1 MEIMIVILIMI
12 IFVLSFYL
20 ILLKREIKRT
30 TLALKNRES
39 ENSNRLL
46 NKEFDDKAFNSLR
59 WEINLLLKSIHEK
72 ELKVYTKNKSL
83 QKMITNMAHDLR
95 TPLTSAIGYIDL
107 LRSKELAEANRE
119 KYISIIEERLNRLS
133 YLITNFFEFS
143 KVISRNEELELEKE
157 NLIEI
162 LENTIANFYED
173 FSKENRKI
181 DLNCELPKIELFT
194 NQSLLTRIFDNLII
208 NAYKHSNSDLTIH
221 LEKVQE
227 NIKIEFIN
235 KLEEEKLDTN
245 AMFDEFYTTD
255 ISRTK
260 GNTGLGLAIAKEFTQ
275 RLNGKIYAEKDKGFL
290 KIILIMETAKRK

>member
-1 MEIMIVILIMI
+1 MEIIIVILVMI
-12 IFVLSFYL
+12 VFLLSFYL
-20 ILLKREIKRT
+20 ILLKKEIKRT
-30 TLALKNRES
+30 TLALKNGES

-72 ELKVYTKNKSL
+72 ELKVYTQNKSL

-107 LRSKELAEANRE
+107 LRNKELAKADRE

-143 KVISRNEELELEKE
+143 KVVSKNEELEFEKE

-162 LENTIANFYED
+162 LEITIANFYED
-173 FSKENRKI
+173 FSKEKRKI
-181 DLNCELPKIELFT
+181 DLNCELTKIELFT

-208 NAYKHSNSDLTIH
+208 NAYKHSKSDLTIH
-221 LEKVQE
+221 LEKIQE

-260 GNTGLGLAIAKEFTQ
+260 GNTGLGLAIAKEFVQ

-290 KIILIMETAKRK
+290 KIIIIM